1 MTERQKRFIDFYIE
15 TGNAAESARRAGYS
29 DKNADVEGARLLV
42 NAKIRAEIDRRL
54 KQMDDSRVAKMQEIL
69 EFMTATMRGEVT
81 ETVAISV
88 GVGQNARVER
98 IDLPPK
104 IKDRIKAADFL
115 YRLAEK
121 TQDDTV
127 TQIIIKKYSDD

>member
-1 MTERQKRFIDFYIE
+1 MTERQKRFIDFYIL
-15 TGNAAESARRAGYS
+15 TGNAAESARRAGYAE
-29 DKNADVEGARLLV
+29 KNADVEGARLLV
-42 NAKIRAEIDRRL
+42 NANIRAELDRRL
-54 KQMDDSRVAKMQEIL
+54 KQMDDSKVAQMQEIL

-98 IDLPPK
+98 VDLTPK
-104 IKDRIKAADFL
+104 IKDRIKAAEFL

-121 TQDDTV
+121 TQDEQV
-127 TQIIIKKYSDD
+127 TEIVIKRYSDD